1 MCVMHLLS
9 DDTEI
14 MIDDETDKI
23 INELFKSLFSR
34 YQIGLE
40 NQQKIVIL
48 SLVMSIDCITN
59 IIK

>member
-9 DDTEI
+9 DNTEI

-23 INELFKSLFSR
+23 INELFESLFSR
-34 YQIGLE
+34 YQIGFE

-48 SLVMSIDCITN
+48 SLIMSIGCITN
-59 IIK
+59 FIK